1 MSVPDVLGPQERLVL
16 SLRGLYESYGYTRF
30 PMRRFEEYAL
40 YLENKSFLTSESV
53 LSFTNA
59 SGQLMALKP
68 DVTLSIVKRA
78 RPERGQVEKLYYH
91 ESVYRL
97 SPTDHEFTE
106 IGQLGVEL
114 LGDVDLYGAC
124 EVLRLAIESLRLT
137 GAGFVLDVSHMGFA
151 GGLLTDAGLDGAQRE
166 QAIRLIRQKN
176 AHELARQLSQWQV
189 APFYAGRIAQLPG
202 LCGDFTQTLRRAAD
216 IAVGADMKQA
226 VGELSS
232 LYAALEALDLCGH
245 VRLDFS
251 ILNDLDYYN
260 GLVFQG
266 YVEGAP
272 RVALSGGRYDKLM
285 RKFGKAGDGLGFA
298 LYLDQL
304 QRVLARPAGDDVDV
318 LVLYGAQDE
327 TSGVFRALE
336 GLRVQGLRVLAAQ
349 TPPPGLRAGRT
360 LRCRNGALEEVIG
373 AC

>member
-1 MSVPDVLGPQERLVL
+1 
-16 SLRGLYESYGYTRF
+16 
-30 PMRRFEEYAL
+30 
-40 YLENKSFLTSESV
+40 
-53 LSFTNA
+53 
-59 SGQLMALKP
+59 
-68 DVTLSIVKRA
+68 
-78 RPERGQVEKLYYH
+78 
-91 ESVYRL
+91 
-97 SPTDHEFTE
+97 
-106 IGQLGVEL
+106 
-114 LGDVDLYGAC
+114 
-124 EVLRLAIESLRLT
+124 
-137 GAGFVLDVSHMGFA
+137 MGFA
-151 GGLLTDAGLDGAQRE
+151 GGLLADAGLDGSQRE

-232 LYAALEALDLCGH
+232 LYAALDAMDLCGH

-318 LVLYGAQDE
+318 LVLYSARDE
-327 TSGVFRALE
+327 APGVFRALE
-336 GLRVQGLRVLAAQ
+336 GLRAQGLRVLAAQ
-349 TPPPGLRAGRT
+349 MPPPGLRAGRT
-360 LRCRNGALEEVIG
+360 MRYRDGALEEVSG

>member
-1 MSVPDVLGPQERLVL
+1 MLK
-16 SLRGLYESYGYTRF
+16 LRELYESYGYARF

-53 LSFTNA
+53 LSFTGA
-59 SGQLMALKP
+59 SGQLMALRP

-114 LGDVDLYGAC
+114 LGEVDLYGAC

-137 GAGFVLDVSHMGFA
+137 GAGFVLDISHMGFA
-151 GGLLTDAGLDGAQRE
+151 GGLLADAGLDGSQRE

-232 LYAALEALDLCGH
+232 LYAALDAMDLCGH

-318 LVLYGAQDE
+318 LVLYSARDE
-327 TSGVFRALE
+327 APGVFRALE
-336 GLRVQGLRVLAAQ
+336 GLRAQGLRVLAAQ
-349 TPPPGLRAGRT
+349 MPPPGLRAGRT
-360 LRCRNGALEEVIG
+360 MRYRDGALEEVSG